1 LDASLEKFK
10 REFFEKRERIKEKHL
25 GKETG
30 FRVAQELKKAL
41 DDLLVKVYPCF
52 FGKWD
57 IPITLVALGGY
68 GRGELNFYSDMDFN
82 LLYEGDLS
90 DSHKEDLEKFY
101 YFMLSF
107 NIELGYSPRS
117 LQEAISLAKEDLS
130 VLTNFLQ
137 IRYLAGEKKTLFQF
151 EKKFRKFLNRN
162 RENIIDEILRARNE
176 RYKRFFGT
184 VYYQEP
190 NVKESKGGLRDLH
203 EAFWIAKTVFDIE
216 NYSGFI
222 DKSILDWK
230 SFRDVISAYDFLL
243 RVRNHLHLLS
253 GRKSD
258 ILSFQLQREAAE
270 FFGFSSSNKG
280 VENFMRNY
288 FSAALDLSI
297 ITREIIKKS
306 KEFARKSEKT
316 IFSVFR
322 KENKLNDF
330 FYEHDGTLY
339 IFDDKKID
347 VLKNPVYIIDGFKF
361 IQQMGYALSS
371 DTFAIF
377 KLSAETE
384 KKAFQKEEVLQNFK
398 GILTKPVR
406 LSYVI
411 ELMHDCKV
419 LDTLIP
425 DFERLRGH
433 FQFDTYHKFTTD
445 IHLIMTLRELE
456 KLKENNSYYQILDEL
471 EKPSTLFIASLL
483 HDIGKGKKGKHENV
497 GVSIA
502 YRYLKKLKFR
512 EDEIEEVAWLIK
524 NHLLMSFLAFRRDIS
539 DPKLIEEFVKN
550 CQTEERLK
558 KLFLLTCAD
567 IKAVGPGGWDKWKA
581 SLLWELF
588 RNSLDVF
595 YAGKDVRTLIN
606 EKVKKKA
613 EKVKELLKDDTD
625 KKLLE
630 RLFESAEEDY
640 LRTYSANDIVKHLRL
655 IKRLMDEEKDI
666 LLTSEFFPELG
677 YAEVTI
683 IDRYKKAFF
692 YKIAGVFT
700 YLNFNIKGAY
710 INKAVSTNETDFMVY
725 TVRVST
731 VSEEIPEED
740 VIDKVKE
747 FVKELYYE
755 KIYIENILKQPFKK
769 KGFRTNLPK
778 PVTKVKFDNSISEKY
793 TIVEVSTWD
802 RLGLLYAI
810 TKELAFAQTKLRKA
824 IISTEGNRVIDSF
837 YITDPDLGKIS
848 DEKKLGDIKERILNI
863 LNKK

>member
-1 LDASLEKFK
+1 MVELEVAKERFLK
-10 REFFEKRERIKEKHL
+10 RREEIKQKHFEKK
-25 GKETG
+25 TG
-30 FRVAQELKKAL
+30 FEIAQELKDSL
-41 DDLLVKVYPCF
+41 DELLTSVYPHF

-57 IPITLVALGGY
+57 IPATLVALGGY

-82 LLYEGDLS
+82 LIYKGKLT
-90 DSHKEDLEKFY
+90 DSYREDLEAFY
-101 YFMLSF
+101 YYMLSF
-107 NIELGYSPRS
+107 NIDLGYSPRN
-117 LQEAISLAKEDLS
+117 LDEAVSLAQEDLS

-137 IRYLAGEKKTLFQF
+137 IRYVAGDERIVGEFGKRFW
-151 EKKFRKFLNRN
+151 KFLKKN
-162 RENIIDEILRARNE
+162 RENIIDEIIKARNE

-203 EAFWIAKTVFDIE
+203 EAFWIAKIVFEID

-243 RVRNHLHLLS
+243 RVRNHLHILS

-258 ILSFQLQREAAE
+258 ILSFQLQREVAK
-270 FFGFSSSNKG
+270 FFGFSSDNKG
-280 VENFMRNY
+280 VENFMKNY

-306 KEFARKSEKT
+306 REFARKTEKT
-316 IFSVFR
+316 IFSVFK
-322 KENKLNDF
+322 KENRLNDY

-339 IFDDKKID
+339 IFDDKKTE
-347 VLKNPVYIIDGFKF
+347 VLKNPSLILDGFKF
-361 IQQMGYALSS
+361 IQQIGYTLSS
-371 DTFAIF
+371 DAFSIF

-384 KKAFQKEEVLQNFK
+384 KEAFQQKAVLKKFK
-398 GILTKPVR
+398 DILLKPVR

-411 ELMHDCKV
+411 ELMHDCRV

-445 IHLIMTLRELE
+445 IHLIMTVRELE
-456 KLKENNSYYQILDEL
+456 KLKENSSYYQILDDL
-471 EKPSTLFIASLL
+471 EKPHTLFIAALL

-497 GVSIA
+497 GAAIA
-502 YRYLKKLKFR
+502 YRYLKRLDFKD
-512 EDEIEEVAWLIK
+512 DEIEEIVWLIK

-550 CQTEERLK
+550 CETEERLK

-567 IKAVGPGGWDKWKA
+567 IKAVGPGGWDRWKA

-588 RNSLDVF
+588 TSALDVF
-595 YAGKDVRTLIN
+595 YAGKDVKTLIN

-640 LRTYSANDIVKHLRL
+640 LRTYSADDIVKHLKL
-655 IKRLMDEEKDI
+655 IKRLMDEGKDI
-666 LLTSEFFPELG
+666 LLISEFFPELG
-677 YAEVTI
+677 YAEVTVV
-683 IDRYKKAFF
+683 DRYKRAFF

-700 YLNFNIKGAY
+700 YLNLNIKGAY
-710 INKAVSTNETDFMVY
+710 INKAVTVDETDFMVY

-731 VSEEIPEED
+731 VSEEVPEEE
-740 VIDKVKE
+740 VIEKVKDY
-747 FVKELYYE
+747 VRELYYG
-755 KIYIENILKQPFKK
+755 KIEIENILKQPFKR
-769 KGFRTNLPK
+769 KGFRSNLPK

-793 TIVEVSTWD
+793 TVVEVSTWD

-810 TKELAFAQTKLRKA
+810 TRELALSGTKLRRA

-837 YITDPDLGKIS
+837 YITDLNLNKIS
-848 DEKKLGDIKERILNI
+848 DEEKLEEIKVRILN
-863 LNKK
+863 LLKDK